1 MYDKY
6 YSGFDAL
13 TSEEYDEL
21 MLEMELNNLEDELK
35 ALKAESDK
43 LVTKYNE
50 LFVND
55 ELDNWVKQQPKTYWS
70 TGD

>member
-1 MYDKY
+1 MYEKY

-13 TSEEYDEL
+13 TTEEYNDL

-43 LVTKYNE
+43 LLAKYTE
-50 LFVND
+50 LFGNH
-55 ELDNWVKQQPKTYWS
+55 NQNI
-70 TGD
+70 